1 MNYSA
6 SGTFKR
12 GLATNVDQGVSA
24 DIAGLKGSTV
34 IYTGT
39 AEDYGLDASGAPQGK
54 TALDGV
60 VIAYYLT
67 LGGVSAYR
75 LSGITEITGSPRRDL
90 IDLTN
95 AANPYTLDVFI
106 DGGGGND
113 TIWSGQGDDLL
124 YGRTG
129 SDSIWGGNGDDIIDG
144 GDRYSEG
151 YDDNLDSLYG
161 GAGSDTIYGS
171 NGDTIDGGAEDDI
184 INVRSA
190 SEDGILEGSINGG
203 AGYDEF
209 QWNGDLG
216 LSAYPSTALSGV
228 ERIHLNFGVIFAADP
243 DTAVNF
249 DFTGVDFLDVWGVY
263 GSDAGDV
270 IEGPKSVSYGSEG
283 ESGLVIL
290 CLSGND
296 TINGGPEYEDI
307 YGEAGEDLV
316 RGGAGNDSI
325 YGNDGYEEE
334 GPADPAPDDFYGEAG
349 ADWFIFWREFGD
361 YETIYDFERGTD
373 TIALYNYYYEGEEY
387 YYYEG
392 VELSFD
398 LLEELE
404 LITQYD
410 SEFVQIDLTDF
421 GGSILL
427 VNGTVGQFAAEDFE
441 IGSIG

>member
-12 GLATNVDQGVSA
+12 GTATNVDQGVSA

-39 AEDYGLDASGAPQGK
+39 DEDSWLDASAAPQGK

-95 AANPYTLDVFI
+95 VANPYTLDVFI

-129 SDSIWGGNGDDIIDG
+129 SDSIWGGGGDDIIDG

-161 GAGSDTIYGS
+161 GAGEDTIYGS
-171 NGDTIDGGAEDDI
+171 NGDTIDGGTGNDV
-184 INVRSA
+184 INVGDT
-190 SEDGILEGSINGG
+190 SEAGILAGSVNGG

-216 LSAYPSTALSGV
+216 LSAYPSTTLSGV
-228 ERIHLNFGVIFAADP
+228 ELINLNFGSLFAAEP
-243 DTAVNF
+243 DTAVSF
-249 DFTGVDFLDVWGVY
+249 DFTGVDFLDLYGVY
-263 GSDAGDV
+263 GSSAADTIKGPASVSSG
-270 IEGPKSVSYGSEG
+270 EGPAS
-283 ESGLVIL
+283 LVIAGNN
-290 CLSGND
+290 GND
-296 TINGGPEYEDI
+296 TITGGPEGEEI
-307 YGEAGEDLV
+307 YGDAGQDLV
-316 RGGAGNDSI
+316 KGGGGADSL
-325 YGNDGYEEE
+325 YGNEGWDGDSE
-334 GPADPAPDDFYGEAG
+334 ADPAPDDLYGQAG
-349 ADWFIFWREFGD
+349 ADWFVFWREFGD
-361 YETIYDFERGTD
+361 YETIYDFEQGTD
-373 TIALYNYYYEGEEY
+373 TIALYNYYYQGEDY

-392 VELSFD
+392 EELSFA

-404 LITQYD
+404 LITEYD
-410 SEFVQIDLTDF
+410 DAFVQIDLTDF

-427 VNGTVGQFAAEDFE
+427 VNGTVGQFGADDFE